1 MSSDVGQQHPLAL
14 YFWIWGLLFVISAG
28 SYLIDFFQ
36 VGYDVGTMELRWAL
50 ILVFMFL
57 KAGYIVAV
65 FMHLKWERLALI
77 YALPPAAGRAHG
89 PRRAHGLGSRLHL
102 AHAGRVLRRGSRA
115 RTGTGGTRHPLA
127 RAKAAFQGRPVDAA
141 AITASATRR
150 DSSACW

>member
-77 YALPPAAGRAHG
+77 YALLLPPGVLLVLV
-89 PRRAHGLGSRLHL
+89 GLMAWESDYTWLT
-102 AHAGRVLRRGSRA
+102 RVVYFGA
-115 RTGTGGTRHPLA
+115 EVAPQPA
-127 RAKAAFQGRPVDAA
+127 PVEHVVH
-141 AITASATRR
+141 
-150 DSSACW
+150 

>member
-77 YALPPAAGRAHG
+77 YALLLPPGVLMVLV
-89 PRRAHGLGSRLHL
+89 GLMAWESDYTWLT
-102 AHAGRVLRRGSRA
+102 RVVYFGA
-115 RTGTGGTRHPLA
+115 EVAPQPA
-127 RAKAAFQGRPVDAA
+127 PVEHV
-141 AITASATRR
+141 IH
-150 DSSACW
+150 

>member
-77 YALPPAAGRAHG
+77 YALLLPPGVLMVLV
-89 PRRAHGLGSRLHL
+89 GLMAWESDYTWLT
-102 AHAGRVLRRGSRA
+102 RVVYFGA
-115 RTGTGGTRHPLA
+115 EVAPMPA
-127 RAKAAFQGRPVDAA
+127 PVEHV
-141 AITASATRR
+141 IH
-150 DSSACW
+150 

>member
-14 YFWIWGLLFVISAG
+14 YFWIWGLLFVVSAG

-77 YALPPAAGRAHG
+77 YALLLPPGVLLVLV
-89 PRRAHGLGSRLHL
+89 GLMAWESDYTWLT
-102 AHAGRVLRRGSRA
+102 RVVYFGA
-115 RTGTGGTRHPLA
+115 EVAPQPA
-127 RAKAAFQGRPVDAA
+127 PVEHVVH
-141 AITASATRR
+141 
-150 DSSACW
+150 

>member
-50 ILVFMFL
+50 ILIFMFL

-77 YALPPAAGRAHG
+77 YALLLPPGVLLVLV
-89 PRRAHGLGSRLHL
+89 GLMAWESDYTWLT
-102 AHAGRVLRRGSRA
+102 RVVYFGA
-115 RTGTGGTRHPLA
+115 EVAPQPA
-127 RAKAAFQGRPVDAA
+127 PVEHV
-141 AITASATRR
+141 IH
-150 DSSACW
+150 

>member
-1 MSSDVGQQHPLAL
+1 VSSDVGQQHPLAL

-77 YALPPAAGRAHG
+77 YALLLPRGVLMVLVGLMAWEADYTWLTRVVYFGAEVAPQPA
-89 PRRAHGLGSRLHL
+89 
-102 AHAGRVLRRGSRA
+102 
-115 RTGTGGTRHPLA
+115 
-127 RAKAAFQGRPVDAA
+127 PVEHV
-141 AITASATRR
+141 IH
-150 DSSACW
+150 

>member
-1 MSSDVGQQHPLAL
+1 MSSEVGQQHPLSL
-14 YFWIWGLLFVISAG
+14 YIWIWGLLFVISAG

-77 YALPPAAGRAHG
+77 YALLLPPGVLLVLV
-89 PRRAHGLGSRLHL
+89 GLMAWESDYTWLT
-102 AHAGRVLRRGSRA
+102 RVVYFG
-115 RTGTGGTRHPLA
+115 
-127 RAKAAFQGRPVDAA
+127 AKVAPVALSPAD
-141 AITASATRR
+141 TLGHH
-150 DSSACW
+150 

>member
-14 YFWIWGLLFVISAG
+14 YFWIWGLLFVVSAG

-77 YALPPAAGRAHG
+77 YALLLPPGVLLVLVGLMAWESDYTWLTRVVYFGAEVAPEPEPVAHVV
-89 PRRAHGLGSRLHL
+89 H
-102 AHAGRVLRRGSRA
+102 
-115 RTGTGGTRHPLA
+115 
-127 RAKAAFQGRPVDAA
+127 
-141 AITASATRR
+141 
-150 DSSACW
+150 

>member
-1 MSSDVGQQHPLAL
+1 VSSDVGQQHPLAL

-77 YALPPAAGRAHG
+77 YALLLPPGVLMVLV
-89 PRRAHGLGSRLHL
+89 GLMAWESDYTWLT
-102 AHAGRVLRRGSRA
+102 RVVYFGA
-115 RTGTGGTRHPLA
+115 EVAPQPA
-127 RAKAAFQGRPVDAA
+127 PVEHV
-141 AITASATRR
+141 IH
-150 DSSACW
+150 

>member
-50 ILVFMFL
+50 ILIFMFL

-77 YALPPAAGRAHG
+77 YALLLPPGVLMVLV
-89 PRRAHGLGSRLHL
+89 GLMAWESDYTWLT
-102 AHAGRVLRRGSRA
+102 RVVYFGA
-115 RTGTGGTRHPLA
+115 EVAPQPA
-127 RAKAAFQGRPVDAA
+127 PVEHV
-141 AITASATRR
+141 IH
-150 DSSACW
+150 

>member
-14 YFWIWGLLFVISAG
+14 YFWIWGLLFVVSAG

-50 ILVFMFL
+50 ILIFMFL

-77 YALPPAAGRAHG
+77 YALLLPPGVLMVLV
-89 PRRAHGLGSRLHL
+89 GLMAWESDYTWLT
-102 AHAGRVLRRGSRA
+102 RVVYFGA
-115 RTGTGGTRHPLA
+115 EVAPQPA
-127 RAKAAFQGRPVDAA
+127 PVEHV
-141 AITASATRR
+141 IH
-150 DSSACW
+150 

>member
-14 YFWIWGLLFVISAG
+14 YFWIWGLLFVVSAG
-28 SYLIDFFQ
+28 SYMIDFFQ

-77 YALPPAAGRAHG
+77 YALLLPPGVLLVLV
-89 PRRAHGLGSRLHL
+89 GLMAWEADYTWLT
-102 AHAGRVLRRGSRA
+102 RVVYFGA
-115 RTGTGGTRHPLA
+115 EVAPEPA
-127 RAKAAFQGRPVDAA
+127 PVEHV
-141 AITASATRR
+141 IGH
-150 DSSACW
+150 